1 MLQSVQRSGLECCV
15 TSSPQR
21 PQRRGCGSV
30 SVTVGPGVITP
41 DALRRICEVRRQG
54 FVVRARFRALC
65 GSTPA
70 AQSAGVVNPD
80 GHGAG
85 SAGRGR
91 ELPVPRH
98 PHQGQEGEGHGVQP
112 RARRGYKEDTSRWGE
127 SMAIQMFLGS
137 STIFTTSP
145 P

>member
-1 MLQSVQRSGLECCV
+1 LCSKIRVGVLCDVAAASAKTRVWECEC
-15 TSSPQR
+15 
-21 PQRRGCGSV
+21 V
-30 SVTVGPGVITP
+30 SVTVGRGVITP

-127 SMAIQMFLGS
+127 SMAIQIFLGS